1 MELQQRIVPE
11 RVDIQSYK
19 HDKKFQFISG
29 SDKWI
34 EFKFRDDNNLEK
46 TIHYFSDRHSLEG
59 GCPESL
65 KCKKSSSSP
74 ASPCFDFTYFLEK
87 LFDEATK
94 NKVYIDLFLEFP
106 YNILKKDIRLSKY
119 NLIDSYISLVYDK
132 FQNCFTL
139 QKKNCKYSPYVRMHY
154 TDLRLAYSAVD
165 KVVSPMQ
172 VSYELFVMCINKLTD
187 MLEKNKIPDRR
198 AFYDSF
204 VFIDQ
209 LFQLHIQKSYD
220 IFEILLTKDNYQNDL
235 DEIYRRF
242 FQSVEDLNVY
252 PEIKTGLDEYI
263 DALKSLHKTRNK
275 KKIYIAK
282 HQMDELRKDN
292 VKYKGRNIA
301 DLISTNLLSIR
312 KEIYNKF
319 DKEIPKIWD
328 KVAISFDELQ
338 QDYNIQNLVRFIME
352 CQDYALVLDD
362 TTKLIDALM
371 LDAYILPRM
380 FKYSRTNPSSLTIV
394 FAGSGHIQF
403 EVDFFKNGL
412 GLNPTQ
418 QTSRVTGTK
427 QCLFNPKFSEIFDIK
442 RYAKTNYAHLKNI
455 QLIELIKSRGL
466 KRYSGKRKVEL
477 VQMLKDNDDGLVQ
490 PPRPKGR
497 KSKKRKY
504 NYTQWTNKE
513 LIEELKNR
521 KIKGYS
527 GKNKAQLISM
537 IRDDN
542 KRKRK

>member
-1 MELQQRIVPE
+1 
-11 RVDIQSYK
+11 
-19 HDKKFQFISG
+19 
-29 SDKWI
+29 
-34 EFKFRDDNNLEK
+34 
-46 TIHYFSDRHSLEG
+46 
-59 GCPESL
+59 
-65 KCKKSSSSP
+65 
-74 ASPCFDFTYFLEK
+74 
-87 LFDEATK
+87 
-94 NKVYIDLFLEFP
+94 
-106 YNILKKDIRLSKY
+106 
-119 NLIDSYISLVYDK
+119 
-132 FQNCFTL
+132 
-139 QKKNCKYSPYVRMHY
+139 MHY

-172 VSYELFVMCINKLTD
+172 VSYELFAICINKLTE
-187 MLEKNKIPDRR
+187 MLEKNKVPDRQP
-198 AFYDSF
+198 FYDSF
-204 VFIDQ
+204 LFIDQ
-209 LFQLHIQKSYD
+209 LFQFHIEKSYD

-235 DEIYRRF
+235 DQIYKEF
-242 FQSVEDLNVY
+242 FQSVENLNSVY
-252 PEIKTGLDEYI
+252 PEIKTKLDGYI
-263 DALKSLHKTRNK
+263 NALKALHKLRNN

-282 HQMDELRKDN
+282 HQIDELRKDN
-292 VKYKGRNIA
+292 VKYKGKNIA
-301 DLISTNLLSIR
+301 DLIAANLLTIR
-312 KEIYNKF
+312 KQIYNKF

-362 TTKLIDALM
+362 MTTLIDALM

-380 FKYSRTNPSSLTIV
+380 FKYSRSNPSSLTIV

-412 GLNPTQ
+412 GINPTR
-418 QTSRVTGTK
+418 QTSRVSGTK

-442 RYAKTNYAHLKNI
+442 RYAKTNYAHLKNT
-455 QLIELIKSRGL
+455 QLIDLIKSRGL

-477 VQMLKDNDDGLVQ
+477 IQMLKDNDQGLEQ

-527 GKNKAQLISM
+527 GKNKSQLIAM